1 MTASLSRSVCNIEIT
16 GAPDAPVVVVLGGI
30 SSSRHVTATAANP
43 AEGWWNDFVGAG
55 KTIDTLNF
63 RVVGMDFIDDP
74 LTDGP
79 LSTHDQANALI
90 EALDDAGIG
99 RVHAV
104 IGASYGGMV
113 ALALA
118 EVAPDRV
125 ERLIVIGAAHQSSPA
140 ATANRIL
147 QRSVVELGFRAG
159 REHEALVIARGMALT
174 TYSTERDF
182 AGRFD
187 GPDPAEREIAI
198 ERFLSLAGASFE
210 SRCPPSRFLLL
221 SKSLDLHCVDPASIT
236 CPTTLIGVV
245 EDSLVSR
252 SQLVELAE
260 SIGGPCTLE
269 LVSSIYGHD
278 AFIEEQSLIA
288 PIVAR
293 ALTTVAGADNDVA

>member
-1 MTASLSRSVCNIEIT
+1 
-16 GAPDAPVVVVLGGI
+16 
-30 SSSRHVTATAANP
+30 
-43 AEGWWNDFVGAG
+43 
-55 KTIDTLNF
+55 
-63 RVVGMDFIDDP
+63 MDYIDDP

-79 LSTHDQANALI
+79 LSTHDQATALA

-118 EVAPDRV
+118 ELAPERV
-125 ERLIVIGAAHQSSPA
+125 ERLVVIGAAHQSSPA

-159 REHEALVIARGMALT
+159 REHEALIIARGMALT
-174 TYSTERDF
+174 TYSTQRDF
-182 AGRFD
+182 ASRFD
-187 GPDPAEREIAI
+187 DPDPAEREVAI
-198 ERFLSLAGASFE
+198 ERFLTLAGARFE
-210 SRCPPSRFLLL
+210 SRCQPNRFLLL

-245 EDSLVSR
+245 EDSLVPQ
-252 SQLVELAE
+252 SQLVELAQK
-260 SIGGPCTLE
+260 IGGPCTLE

-278 AFIEEQSLIA
+278 AFLEEHFLIA
-288 PIVAR
+288 PIVTR
-293 ALTTVAGADNDVA
+293 ALTSVVGADNDVD